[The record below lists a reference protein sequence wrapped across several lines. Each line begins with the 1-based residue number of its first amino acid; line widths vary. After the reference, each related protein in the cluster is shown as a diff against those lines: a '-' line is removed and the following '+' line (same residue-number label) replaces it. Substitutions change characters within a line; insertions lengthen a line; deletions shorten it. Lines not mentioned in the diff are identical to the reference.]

1 MEGHMLKN
9 LLINLPKNWHDNVL
23 QNVELILAKSKENSF
38 EAIKIVFRISALQML
53 CFSNN
58 QRNNLVSGIWYDN
71 QVVGFNLLAQ
81 MIKVISQ
88 NTNLSMIYMNHIIRS
103 ILSMTTDQTG
113 LEACDIMAVSWQR
126 SDKSIQN

>member
-1 MEGHMLKN
+1 M
-9 LLINLPKNWHDNVL
+9 L

-38 EAIKIVFRISALQML
+38 EAIKIVFRIIALQML

-88 NTNLSMIYMNHIIRS
+88 NTNLSMIYMNHIIIS